1 MQRVRQLLF
10 SLQGKVLMIVAS
22 TVLVVFFG
30 AAGANWWMQR
40 ERLLQEGLETG
51 RLLAD
56 SVYAS
61 IKHPMAT
68 GAEGALEQQLMDIGA
83 KFQDLDIY
91 IYDFAGKVTYATR
104 EDQLRSD
111 LRSLGLSGNILTNIE
126 SSLSGQSVEQKVALE
141 ETQNGPKIAV
151 VTPILNEPSCYHCHG
166 ASRKVLGGLL
176 VRRDASPLFAH
187 LAKMRTLSAVGSLV
201 GTMVLAGA
209 LVLIL
214 SFFVTRPLERIV
226 GAIRRLAEGD
236 LTVEIKHRSRDELG
250 QLADSVN
257 RLSQNFR
264 DTLRQARETAL
275 KVSEGTSSQA
285 ASIEETSASLE
296 EITSMIRQGADK
308 CAEAD
313 SMMRDN
319 DEKLVQANKV
329 MKECMASFDQI
340 VATTETMAGIIKD
353 IDEIAFQTNLLALN
367 AAVEAARAGE
377 AGQGFAVVADEV
389 RSLARRAS
397 EAAKST
403 GDLIRTAQLKT
414 QEGRS
419 LVQKTD
425 AAYREV
431 AIQAR
436 KVSQLIKDVAASGQ
450 EQSLGVEQISRA
462 MHELEQVIQ
471 SFTTVTDQL
480 TQMMDFFRTNGE
492 QSGIRAPLALLP
504 GRDLADPRR
513 SGD

>member
-1 MQRVRQLLF
+1 MQKDKLVRD
-10 SLQGKVLMIVAS
+10 GM
-22 TVLVVFFG
+22 
-30 AAGANWWMQR
+30 
-40 ERLLQEGLETG
+40 ETG

-68 GAEGALEQQLMDIGA
+68 GAEGALETQLLDIA
-83 KFQDLDIY
+83 KEFPDLEIY
-91 IYDFAGKVTYATR
+91 IYDFAGKVTYSSHPETR
-104 EDQLRSD
+104 RKD
-111 LRSLGLSGNILTNIE
+111 LGALGISPEVSALVSRSLDGS
-126 SSLSGQSVEQKVALE
+126 QAEQKVSLE
-141 ETQNGPKIAV
+141 TGAGGQRITV
-151 VTPILNEPSCYHCHG
+151 ISPILNEPACYHCHG
-166 ASRKVLGGLL
+166 TSRKVLGGLM
-176 VRRDASPLFAH
+176 VRRDAGPLFAY
-187 LAKMRTLSAVGSLV
+187 LNRIGKFTTAGSLL
-201 GTMVLAGA
+201 GALLLAGTLGTLLT
-209 LVLIL
+209 LV
-214 SFFVTRPLERIV
+214 VTRPVSRIAA
-226 GAIRRLAEGD
+226 GIRRLAEGD
-236 LTVEIKHRSRDELG
+236 LSVQLRHRSRDELG
-250 QLADSVN
+250 MLAESVN
-257 RLSQNFR
+257 ELSANFR
-264 DTLRQARETAL
+264 DTIHQARETAYR
-275 KVSEGTSSQA
+275 VSEGTSSQA

-296 EITSMIRQGADK
+296 EITAMIRQGAEK
-308 CAEAD
+308 CGEAD

-329 MKECMASFDQI
+329 MKECIASFDQI

-492 QSGIRAPLALLP
+492 QSGIDSVPALPPGEDRADSHHEKDLKE
-504 GRDLADPRR
+504 GR
-513 SGD
+513 SVF